1 MHCTILGMVKPTL
14 FGGIGGKLRE
24 KMSNGYRNC
33 NYHLF
38 SFYFVKYLLNKTKNF
53 IKNTPINRG
62 NMCSISFS
70 YVKLYLSQ
78 RKKGVSAI
86 SKSVRNQYLEFLA
99 ETGMT
104 RYEFSK
110 RSGIPEST
118 LWSLGQK
125 EDYDV
130 RESNIRKIA
139 KGMGVPASDLFND
152 NENTICLEDRSEV
165 WIIKN
170 YRRLSERQKGR
181 IEGYIKALLDETG
194 RNDFQ
199 SE

>member
-1 MHCTILGMVKPTL
+1 
-14 FGGIGGKLRE
+14 
-24 KMSNGYRNC
+24 
-33 NYHLF
+33 
-38 SFYFVKYLLNKTKNF
+38 
-53 IKNTPINRG
+53 
-62 NMCSISFS
+62 MCSISFS

-139 KGMGVPASDLFND
+139 QGMVFRLQIFLMIMRIPFVLKIGVRFGL
-152 NENTICLEDRSEV
+152 
-165 WIIKN
+165 
-170 YRRLSERQKGR
+170 
-181 IEGYIKALLDETG
+181 
-194 RNDFQ
+194 
-199 SE
+199 

>member
-1 MHCTILGMVKPTL
+1 
-14 FGGIGGKLRE
+14 
-24 KMSNGYRNC
+24 
-33 NYHLF
+33 
-38 SFYFVKYLLNKTKNF
+38 
-53 IKNTPINRG
+53 
-62 NMCSISFS
+62 MCSISFS

-139 KGMGVPASDLFND
+139 RAWVFWLQIFLMIMRIPFVLKIGVRFGL
-152 NENTICLEDRSEV
+152 
-165 WIIKN
+165 
-170 YRRLSERQKGR
+170 
-181 IEGYIKALLDETG
+181 
-194 RNDFQ
+194 
-199 SE
+199 

>member
-1 MHCTILGMVKPTL
+1 
-14 FGGIGGKLRE
+14 
-24 KMSNGYRNC
+24 
-33 NYHLF
+33 
-38 SFYFVKYLLNKTKNF
+38 
-53 IKNTPINRG
+53 
-62 NMCSISFS
+62 MCSISFS

-139 KGMGVPASDLFND
+139 QGMGVPASDLFND
-152 NENTICLEDRSEV
+152 NENTICLEDR
-165 WIIKN
+165 IKY

-181 IEGYIKALLDETG
+181 IEGYIKALLDQTG

>member
-1 MHCTILGMVKPTL
+1 M
-14 FGGIGGKLRE
+14 
-24 KMSNGYRNC
+24 
-33 NYHLF
+33 
-38 SFYFVKYLLNKTKNF
+38 
-53 IKNTPINRG
+53 
-62 NMCSISFS
+62 
-70 YVKLYLSQ
+70 
-78 RKKGVSAI
+78 SAI

-139 KGMGVPASDLFND
+139 KGMGVPANG
-152 NENTICLEDRSEV
+152 
-165 WIIKN
+165 IKLRKSHITEMWCGIFFAIN
-170 YRRLSERQKGR
+170 Y
-181 IEGYIKALLDETG
+181 
-194 RNDFQ
+194 
-199 SE
+199 

>member
-1 MHCTILGMVKPTL
+1 M
-14 FGGIGGKLRE
+14 
-24 KMSNGYRNC
+24 
-33 NYHLF
+33 
-38 SFYFVKYLLNKTKNF
+38 
-53 IKNTPINRG
+53 
-62 NMCSISFS
+62 
-70 YVKLYLSQ
+70 
-78 RKKGVSAI
+78 SAI

-152 NENTICLEDRSEV
+152 NENTICLEDR
-165 WIIKN
+165 
-170 YRRLSERQKGR
+170 RLSERQKGR

>member
-1 MHCTILGMVKPTL
+1 M
-14 FGGIGGKLRE
+14 
-24 KMSNGYRNC
+24 
-33 NYHLF
+33 
-38 SFYFVKYLLNKTKNF
+38 
-53 IKNTPINRG
+53 
-62 NMCSISFS
+62 
-70 YVKLYLSQ
+70 
-78 RKKGVSAI
+78 SAI
-86 SKSVRNQYLEFLA
+86 SKFVRNQYLEFLA

-130 RESNIRKIA
+130 WESNIRKIA

-152 NENTICLEDRSEV
+152 NKNTICLEDRSEV

-181 IEGYIKALLDETG
+181 IEGYIKALLDQTG

>member
-1 MHCTILGMVKPTL
+1 M
-14 FGGIGGKLRE
+14 
-24 KMSNGYRNC
+24 
-33 NYHLF
+33 
-38 SFYFVKYLLNKTKNF
+38 
-53 IKNTPINRG
+53 IKNVHFDIDIYNRPY
-62 NMCSISFS
+62 S

-110 RSGIPEST
+110 LSGIPEST

-139 KGMGVPASDLFND
+139 KGMGVPANGIKLRL
-152 NENTICLEDRSEV
+152 IMREV
-165 WIIKN
+165 GIFFR
-170 YRRLSERQKGR
+170 Y
-181 IEGYIKALLDETG
+181 
-194 RNDFQ
+194 
-199 SE
+199 

>member
-1 MHCTILGMVKPTL
+1 MEIH
-14 FGGIGGKLRE
+14 R
-24 KMSNGYRNC
+24 
-33 NYHLF
+33 
-38 SFYFVKYLLNKTKNF
+38 
-53 IKNTPINRG
+53 

-118 LWSLGQK
+118 LWSLGHVFFLFLLNSHGCLPSNLSPNK
-125 EDYDV
+125 TDKWLLFHIFWKV
-130 RESNIRKIA
+130 RIQ
-139 KGMGVPASDLFND
+139 PAGIPACWLYPD
-152 NENTICLEDRSEV
+152 NTVFPDRS
-165 WIIKN
+165 
-170 YRRLSERQKGR
+170 R
-181 IEGYIKALLDETG
+181 ISVHILPRPYPCTG
-194 RNDFQ
+194 
-199 SE
+199 

>member
-1 MHCTILGMVKPTL
+1 MEIH
-14 FGGIGGKLRE
+14 R
-24 KMSNGYRNC
+24 
-33 NYHLF
+33 
-38 SFYFVKYLLNKTKNF
+38 
-53 IKNTPINRG
+53 

-181 IEGYIKALLDETG
+181 IEGYIKALLDQTG

>member
-1 MHCTILGMVKPTL
+1 M
-14 FGGIGGKLRE
+14 
-24 KMSNGYRNC
+24 
-33 NYHLF
+33 
-38 SFYFVKYLLNKTKNF
+38 
-53 IKNTPINRG
+53 
-62 NMCSISFS
+62 
-70 YVKLYLSQ
+70 
-78 RKKGVSAI
+78 SAI

-139 KGMGVPASDLFND
+139 KGMGVPD
-152 NENTICLEDRSEV
+152 NGIKLRLIMREV
-165 WIIKN
+165 GIFFR
-170 YRRLSERQKGR
+170 Y
-181 IEGYIKALLDETG
+181 
-194 RNDFQ
+194 
-199 SE
+199 